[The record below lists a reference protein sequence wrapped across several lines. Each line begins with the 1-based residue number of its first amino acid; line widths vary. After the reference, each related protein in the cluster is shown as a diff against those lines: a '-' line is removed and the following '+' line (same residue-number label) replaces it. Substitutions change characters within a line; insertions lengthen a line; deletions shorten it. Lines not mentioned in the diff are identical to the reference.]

1 MSSLKEVTYLK
12 VRDDVC
18 FNSELVFISFAVYM
32 VDCILQQH
40 FTFLTSY
47 KLTINNSS
55 EMTTVSITAQF
66 ANFFLSS
73 LPE

>member
-1 MSSLKEVTYLK
+1 MTFV
-12 VRDDVC
+12 

-32 VDCILQQH
+32 VDCILQQQ

-73 LPE
+73 LPERCTSDEYLSGCTS